1 MTPLDRVPDRTPVP
15 PRTGL
20 TLEDR
25 IPEGGPGA
33 RPRLTTTKAEF
44 RAALAELVADAA
56 ASGTDATTTDA
67 AAPDAPTP
75 GSRPVRVGLVP
86 TMGALHGGHA
96 TLARRAR
103 AENDVVVASVFVNPL
118 QFGDPADLEHYPR
131 TLEADLDL
139 LGATGCDLVF
149 APSVAEMYPGYPDAP
164 IVTVSAGRLGEVL
177 EGASRPGHFDGV
189 CTVVAKL
196 WNLAL
201 PPHGAVLR
209 SYFGQKDAQ
218 QLAVLRRLARDLDVP
233 VDVRAVPIVRSQEG
247 LALSS
252 RNTRLD
258 EAGLHA
264 ALVLNRALTQLEE
277 AAEEQLPV
285 DVEAARDLIRAE
297 PGVELDHL
305 VVVDAE
311 TLEELG
317 PELLCQPLRR
327 DALALVAARVEP
339 VRLIDN
345 RVLRA
350 GS

>member
-1 MTPLDRVPDRTPVP
+1 VALDRIPDPRPVP
-15 PRTGL
+15 PHTGL
-20 TLEDR
+20 TLEDALPDTSAGR
-25 IPEGGPGA
+25 

-44 RAALAELVADAA
+44 RAALAELVAGVG
-56 ASGTDATTTDA
+56 SEGTT
-67 AAPDAPTP
+67 
-75 GSRPVRVGLVP
+75 VGMVP

-96 TLARRAR
+96 ALVAKAR
-103 AENDVVVASVFVNPL
+103 AENDVVVASIFVNPL
-118 QFGDPADLEHYPR
+118 QFGDPSDLENYPR

-139 LGATGCDLVF
+139 LGAAGADLVF
-149 APSVAEMYPGYPDAP
+149 APAVEEMYPGYPDAP
-164 IVTVSAGRLGEVL
+164 IVSVSAGRMGEVL

-201 PPHGAVLR
+201 GGIGQSTAPARLR

-218 QLAVLRRLARDLDVP
+218 QLAILRRLAHDLDESVEVRP
-233 VDVRAVPIVRSQEG
+233 VEIVRSPEG

-258 EAGLHA
+258 GAGLQK
-264 ALVLNRALTQLEE
+264 ALVLSRALRSLQDA
-277 AAEEQLPV
+277 AAEGEPV
-285 DVEAARDLIRAE
+285 DVQAARQMIADE
-297 PGVELDHL
+297 PGVQLDHL
-305 VVVDAE
+305 VVVDRE

-327 DALALVAARVEP
+327 DALALVAANVAP

-345 RVLRA
+345 MVLPA
-350 GS
+350 AQV